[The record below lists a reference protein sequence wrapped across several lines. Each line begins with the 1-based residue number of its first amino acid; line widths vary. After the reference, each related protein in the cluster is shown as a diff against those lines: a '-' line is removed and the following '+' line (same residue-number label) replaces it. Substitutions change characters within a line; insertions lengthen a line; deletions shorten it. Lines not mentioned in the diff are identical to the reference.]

1 MTALSSGATPPLPR
15 FLTLRRV
22 RDLALQW
29 AAAIILLAAWEGASR
44 AHLVHPFLLPPL
56 DDVVARLVE
65 EVASGLFFVNAG
77 LTLYRAV
84 TGFAIAALLGVPIGI
99 FIARG
104 GLVKWFFD
112 PLVSIGLPM
121 PKISFLPIFMLWF
134 GLFDLSKIVMVAFA
148 SIFAVVAAAEAGTA
162 GVDKFL
168 VWSARSLGARPAEIF
183 FQIMLPAALPQIL
196 TGLQVA
202 LPVALIT
209 GVAAEILMGGNG
221 LGGAMLQA
229 GRYADSVGVFAGI
242 IETATVGIV
251 AVTSMTRL
259 RRRLLAWHAESDR
272 A

>member
-1 MTALSSGATPPLPR
+1 MTALSSGAAVPLAR
-15 FLTLRRV
+15 ALTLRRA
-22 RDLALQW
+22 RDIALQW
-29 AAAIILLAAWEGASR
+29 AAAVLLLAAWEGASR

-56 DDVVARLVE
+56 DEVVARLVE
-65 EVASGLFFVNAG
+65 EVTSGLFFVNAG

-84 TGFAIAALLGVPIGI
+84 TGFAIAALIGVPVGI

-104 GLVKWFFD
+104 GIAKWFFD

-121 PKISFLPIFMLWF
+121 PKISFLPVFMLWF

-148 SIFAVVAAAEAGTA
+148 SIFTIVAAAEAGTA

-168 VWSARSLGARPAEIF
+168 AWSARSLGARPAEIF
-183 FQIMLPAALPQIL
+183 FQIMLPAALPHIL

-202 LPVALIT
+202 LPIALIT
-209 GVAAEILMGGNG
+209 AVASEILMGGTG
-221 LGGAMLQA
+221 LGGAMLQS
-229 GRYADSVGVFAGI
+229 GRYADSVEVFAGI
-242 IETATVGIV
+242 IETAAVGML
-251 AVTSMTRL
+251 AVTAMTRA